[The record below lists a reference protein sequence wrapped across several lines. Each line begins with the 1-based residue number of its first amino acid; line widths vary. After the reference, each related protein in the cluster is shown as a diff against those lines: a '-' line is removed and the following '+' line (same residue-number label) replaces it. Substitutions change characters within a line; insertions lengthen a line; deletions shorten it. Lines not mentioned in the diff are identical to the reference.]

1 MVRSAVDDQ
10 NRIDGGMSKAL
21 QSEPSLECDRVR
33 TYRMRSLVPIGQC
46 KRREVLFFG
55 VLELKLSFAWLFDLV
70 LEY

>member
-1 MVRSAVDDQ
+1 MVRSAVNDQ
-10 NRIDGGMSKAL
+10 NRIDGGMSKG

-33 TYRMRSLVPIGQC
+33 TYMMRSLVRIGQC